1 MPMSPLVFRACA
13 STLMAVVLLVAGCAR
28 FGDPIPPQVRL
39 ADLRPLSGGLLE
51 QRFRLDLR
59 VTNPND
65 FSLDIRA
72 VNVDLDLN
80 GQPFANGLSNQSVT
94 IPALGN
100 GIVSVEL
107 SSGILAVV
115 QQLMGMTQNT
125 EFSYQMKGTAYL
137 GGFTRDSFPFEQ
149 SGSLGL
155 GGQSN
160 GINTYAPR

>member
-1 MPMSPLVFRACA
+1 MSRFISRTCA
-13 STLMAVVLLVAGCAR
+13 FTLLFVVLAVTGCAR

-39 ADLRPLSGGLLE
+39 ADLRPLAGGLLE

-65 FSLDIRA
+65 FSLNIRA
-72 VNVDLDLN
+72 VSVDLDLN

-100 GIVSVEL
+100 AVVPVEV

-115 QQLMGMTQNT
+115 QQLMGMTQST
-125 EFSYQMKGTAYL
+125 EFSYRMTGIAYL
-137 GGFTRDSFPFEQ
+137 GGFGRDDVPFEQ

-155 GGQSN
+155 GSTTG
-160 GINTYAPR
+160 GVNTYAPR